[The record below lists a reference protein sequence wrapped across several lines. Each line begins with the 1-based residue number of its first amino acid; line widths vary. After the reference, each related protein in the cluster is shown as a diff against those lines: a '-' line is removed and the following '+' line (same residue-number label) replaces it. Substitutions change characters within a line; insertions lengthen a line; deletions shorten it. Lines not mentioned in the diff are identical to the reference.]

1 MHALWELISPKLLP
15 SELVAHALI
24 KLMIAATLG
33 ALIGLERQISRSPAG
48 LRTNMFMCLGST
60 LFTILSF
67 AYSDGT
73 NDHTRIAAQ
82 VVTGIG
88 FIGAGTILRSKV
100 GVTGLT
106 TAATIFV
113 VAAVGMAVGGGE
125 YLIAVYATLIV
136 ILGLQVLGRLETRF
150 NLKAVTFEY
159 EVKGKDAVGV
169 MSQVNDALESN
180 HLIMDH
186 VQFATADG
194 HYRVQFSV
202 EALHDRHQVFMQR
215 LQNSDKIDSIV
226 MVDAPSYEG

>member
-1 MHALWELISPKLLP
+1 MHAFWDLIGPKILP
-15 SELVAHALI
+15 SELVANALI
-24 KLMIAATLG
+24 KLMVAAVFG
-33 ALIGLERQISRSPAG
+33 GIIGFERQVSKSPAG
-48 LRTNMFMCLGST
+48 LRTNMFMCIGSA

-67 AYSDGT
+67 AFSDAT
-73 NDHTRIAAQ
+73 NDHARIAAQ

-88 FIGAGTILRSKV
+88 FIGAGTIMRSKV

-125 YLIAVYATLIV
+125 FLIALYATLIV
-136 ILGLQVLGRLETRF
+136 LVGLQVLGRLETRF

-169 MSQVNDALESN
+169 MSHVNNALESN

-186 VQFATADG
+186 VQFSTAEA
-194 HYRVQFSV
+194 HYRVLFTV
-202 EALHDRHQVFMQR
+202 EALHDAHQKFMHSLQR
-215 LQNSDKIDSIV
+215 SDKIESIA
-226 MVDAPSYEG
+226 MVDAPPYEG